1 MVTEVMSYKQ
11 PCPAAIACNKEEQ
24 QEEVDDRS
32 VVSDLTDACCCE
44 LQQLEEEE
52 DDDDAQQTCCSTRIN
67 DVNVTEDAAIVAYYS
82 EYFADNISEEKEG
95 NDDGTV
101 NLPEPSQ
108 GPQHL
113 NDDLSLSLS
122 LSSSFA
128 SSLLKFPFLPSMST
142 MSMPATMTS
151 EVC

>member
-32 VVSDLTDACCCE
+32 VVSDLTYACCCE
-44 LQQLEEEE
+44 LQQLQEEEEEEE
-52 DDDDAQQTCCSTRIN
+52 DAQG
-67 DVNVTEDAAIVAYYS
+67 
-82 EYFADNISEEKEG
+82 NIIEEEEEEG

-101 NLPEPSQ
+101 NLQIS
-108 GPQHL
+108 QHL
-113 NDDLSLSLS
+113 NDDDLHSLPSLSLS
-122 LSSSFA
+122 LSSSFT

-142 MSMPATMTS
+142 MSMPTTMTS
-151 EVC
+151 DVCY